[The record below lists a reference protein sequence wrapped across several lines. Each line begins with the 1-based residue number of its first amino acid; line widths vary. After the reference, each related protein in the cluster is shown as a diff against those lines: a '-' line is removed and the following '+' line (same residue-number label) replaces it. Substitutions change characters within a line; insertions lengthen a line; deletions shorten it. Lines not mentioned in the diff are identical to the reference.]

1 MTDIFDRAR
10 ESIWGTPGFQTRRST
25 VTAPGTS
32 LMPQA
37 AWIVETAANEEGWAI
52 FLQAI
57 GAEGST
63 RLVIPDKVAKAI
75 YRHYEAIMSKRRKA
89 RAIKGVET
97 RLRKRQEV

>member
-1 MTDIFDRAR
+1 MIDNFDRVR
-10 ESIWGTPGFQTRRST
+10 ESIWGTPGFQTKRST
-25 VTAPGTS
+25 VTSPGTS
-32 LMPQA
+32 LLPQA

-63 RLVIPDKVAKAI
+63 RLVIPNKVAQAI
-75 YRHYEAIMSKRRKA
+75 YRHYEGIMGKRRRA